1 MESNC
6 RKLFILFLKF
16 ITILISLGYTISS
29 IFLLFGI
36 ISNVGWIYGVSLCT
50 TVFMIIASYTFKFCT
65 YHRLFLYHS
74 FISEI
79 IKQVIYKFPT
89 TNIIG
94 LLLTIVFFFII
105 SCIALYQHLKQ
116 GAHNKQLSYNG
127 SENNKLT
134 VGLDDSLFVTKE
146 QK

>member
-6 RKLFILFLKF
+6 RKIFIIFLKF
-16 ITILISLGYTISS
+16 ITILISLGYTVSS

-36 ISNVGWIYGVSLCT
+36 LSNVGWIYGVSLCT

-79 IKQVIYKFPT
+79 LKQIIYEFPT
-89 TNIIG
+89 VNVIG
-94 LLLTIVFFFII
+94 LLLTIVLFFII

-116 GAHNKQLSYNG
+116 NEHNKQLPRNRCG
-127 SENNKLT
+127 H
-134 VGLDDSLFVTKE
+134 
-146 QK
+146 